1 MLSYKPALP
10 FSGDPKQYIRRT
22 IRDCRGCRSSLS
34 GCRFGSSGSN
44 GFVIG
49 FRRLRWSSC
58 VPAPRGRSCRI
69 VSVGSGFSQ
78 PLGVVAVSCG
88 VTGGCCNA
96 DEVVKEP
103 IFQTTSKKVLRSS
116 ENRNRMRAYRT
127 HPTSRLKALYGLRLA
142 LLFFR
147 FRKSI
152 RNKLFKSHKV

>member
-22 IRDCRGCRSSLS
+22 IRDYREYQSSLS

-69 VSVGSGFSQ
+69 VSVGSCFRQ

-88 VTGGCCNA
+88 VTGGSGNA
-96 DEVVKEP
+96 DEIVKEP
-103 IFQTTSKKVLRSS
+103 IFETTSKKVLRSS
-116 ENRNRMRAYRT
+116 EKQKPHACIPHTLYVETEGFIRAT
-127 HPTSRLKALYGLRLA
+127 AC
-142 LLFFR
+142 FIIF
-147 FRKSI
+147 
-152 RNKLFKSHKV
+152 